1 MAKIKDRQYNFF
13 QKITQL
19 SPEDAIVSS
28 IVSMC
33 QDSSIIQYYASL
45 ENDNSKRDIEER
57 EKRIHDST
65 NSMCIYYNNMNFLQ
79 KSCIY
84 DSMTNDHYRFILT
97 RWRLS
102 NHDLKIE
109 SGRYTRPIT
118 PRDQRT
124 CDTCG
129 VLEDEYHVVFVCP
142 AYNEQRIGHESIL
155 SCNDISAFLD
165 CNVTNIRETASLLH
179 GIEKKRKNAK

>member
-1 MAKIKDRQYNFF
+1 M
-13 QKITQL
+13 
-19 SPEDAIVSS
+19 S
-28 IVSMC
+28 
-33 QDSSIIQYYASL
+33 
-45 ENDNSKRDIEER
+45 
-57 EKRIHDST
+57 
-65 NSMCIYYNNMNFLQ
+65 IYYNNMNFVQ

-84 DSMTNDHYRFILT
+84 DSMTNDYYRFILT
-97 RWRLS
+97 RWRLF

-142 AYNEQRIGHESIL
+142 VYNEQRIGHDSIL

-165 CNVTNIRETASLLH
+165 CNVANIRETASLLH